1 MKKLLSGLF
10 ASMMLLAAC
19 GEEGEN
25 AGAENTSNNNNSS
38 SNVAAENEDNNSS
51 NNGENNSANEENET
65 AEADRED
72 WPETL
77 RFAVTGIDGM
87 EELQRRYDLFQ
98 ETMEELLDIDIE
110 FFALSDRTVAAT
122 AMEYDQVDVILSGP
136 SEYAQ
141 TKSAEPGAEP
151 LAAIERD
158 AYYTVIIVHEDS
170 EFETIEDLK
179 GHSVAMKEAGSTS
192 GHIGPSA
199 LFIENGMDLDNDID
213 VKLLGDARVDALKN
227 GDVDALGDGIRYYD
241 MMVEEDG
248 EGVWRILHE
257 GPPLPQDPFVAS
269 PNLPDSFK
277 EELQNVLLEND
288 EEILGAILDHEEN
301 EKYQQADMVEID
313 DSDYDLMRET
323 YSTLG
328 IDL

>member
-1 MKKLLSGLF
+1 M
-10 ASMMLLAAC
+10 
-19 GEEGEN
+19 
-25 AGAENTSNNNNSS
+25 
-38 SNVAAENEDNNSS
+38 ED
-51 NNGENNSANEENET
+51 
-65 AEADRED
+65 
-72 WPETL
+72 
-77 RFAVTGIDGM
+77 
-87 EELQRRYDLFQ
+87 
-98 ETMEELLDIDIE
+98 LLDIDVE
-110 FFALSDRTVAAT
+110 FFALSDRTVAST
-122 AMEYDQVDVILSGP
+122 AMEYDEVDVILSGP

-141 TKSAEPGAEP
+141 TKSAEPEAEP

-170 EFETIEDLK
+170 EFETIEDLE

-199 LFIENGMDLDNDID
+199 LFIENGMDLDNDVD
-213 VKLLGDARVDALKN
+213 VELLGDARVEALKN

-248 EGVWRILHE
+248 EDAWRILHE

-277 EELQNVLLEND
+277 EELQNILFEHD
-288 EEILGAILDHEEN
+288 EEILGAILDHEDN

-313 DSDYDLMRET
+313 DSDCRKTVILMLAAQPLT
-323 YSTLG
+323 SACSGQGLS
-328 IDL
+328 

>member
-1 MKKLLSGLF
+1 MKKRIVGTMIGIT
-10 ASMMLLAAC
+10 ALAAC
-19 GEEGEN
+19 GQADE
-25 AGAENTSNNNNSS
+25 ENTS
-38 SNVAAENEDNNSS
+38 
-51 NNGENNSANEENET
+51 ANDTEQQNQNET
-65 AEADRED
+65 NSVTVDESSQNED

-87 EELQRRYDLFQ
+87 EELQRRYDVFQ
-98 ETMEELLDIDIE
+98 ETMEELLDVEIE
-110 FFALSDRTVAAT
+110 FFALSDRTVAST

-141 TKSAEPGAEP
+141 TKSAEPDAEP

-199 LFIENGMDLDNDID
+199 LFIENGMELGSD
-213 VKLLGDARVDALKN
+213 VDVQLLGDARVEALRN

-277 EELQNVLLEND
+277 EKLQTILFEHD

-301 EKYQQADMVEID
+301 EKYRQATMVEID
-313 DSDYDLMRET
+313 DADYDLMRET
-323 YSTLG
+323 YSILG